1 MDQTRSITVDG
12 ISYDLAQFSDAV
24 KQAVAVYNKFQADLQ
39 AAQLEVIKSQS
50 AMQTIGT
57 QIADAVKK
65 ELADKAAAA
74 TTAEPTAE

>member
-50 AMQTIGT
+50 AMQTIGA

>member
-39 AAQLEVIKSQS
+39 EAQLEVIKSQS

-65 ELADKAAAA
+65 ELAEKAAAA
-74 TTAEPTAE
+74 TTADPTAE